1 MRGGSAT
8 YVAAATISVFTM
20 GCIIIAHEFSG
31 ELRQSLVSLTGH
43 HWLSVSLIALALFV
57 LLSIILHF
65 LLRFEEA
72 RAALK
77 ADDLQAWSLAL
88 AAVALVMMLSSL
100 MVYLRHY
107 LGA

>member
-1 MRGGSAT
+1 VRDGSAT
-8 YVAAATISVFTM
+8 YVVAATISVFTM
-20 GCIIIAHEFSG
+20 GCIIIAHEVSG

-57 LLSIILHF
+57 MLSIILHF
-65 LLRFEEA
+65 QLSFAEA
-72 RAALK
+72 RSALK

-88 AAVALVMMLSSL
+88 AAVTLVMMLSSL
-100 MVYLRHY
+100 AVYLRHY